1 MTKEELGAMLA
12 DMASHIMQEC
22 NIEDRRGKSV
32 PVKKCCYLHGVCK
45 GDPYH
50 VIAYRLS
57 AMDDQK
63 PVQITLA
70 LHQGNLY
77 SEHVYTGRENR
88 IPEMVANDEHVYL
101 NLSYSFELGGGPMQP
116 RQQANSRRF
125 LYHVLKEATSSFALK
140 AEEFNGHSHITRFIV
155 AYDIDLKTRNKSVSE
170 EVMKQCV
177 EAVKHM
183 IVLLKDA
190 VSQYE
195 NALEPDEEIIDS
207 ISRVFTHEVKN
218 PISEDLLME
227 YAKKVYSELMHK
239 NYEGAHRFK
248 ALYLSLPDTDNFCV
262 GMFMDGLREYLL
274 RRVHSRLK

>member
-12 DMASHIMQEC
+12 DMVSHIMQEC
-22 NIEDRRGKSV
+22 NIENCRGKSV

-125 LYHVLKEATSSFALK
+125 LYHVLKDATSSFALK
-140 AEEFNGHSHITRFIV
+140 AEEFNGNSHITRFIV
-155 AYDIDLKTRNKSVSE
+155 TYDIDLGVKTQNECIPESIMQK
-170 EVMKQCV
+170 CV

-190 VSQYE
+190 VLQYE

-207 ISRVFTHEVKN
+207 ISRVFTHDIKN
-218 PISEDLLME
+218 PISEDMLME
-227 YAKKVYSELMHK
+227 YAKKAYLELMHK
-239 NYEGAHRFK
+239 DYEGENGFK
-248 ALYLSLPDTDNFCV
+248 ALYLSLPDTDAYR
-262 GMFMDGLREYLL
+262 GLFMDGLREDLL
-274 RRVHSRLK
+274 RCIHS

>member
-1 MTKEELGAMLA
+1 MTKEELGAMFA

-22 NIEDRRGKSV
+22 NIEDCRGKRT
-32 PVKKCCYLHGVCK
+32 PVKKCCYLHGESK

-57 AMDDQK
+57 AMDDKK

-77 SEHVYTGRENR
+77 SEHVYTWRENR
-88 IPEMVANDEHVYL
+88 IPEMVANAEHVYL

-140 AEEFNGHSHITRFIV
+140 AEEFNGNSHITRFIV
-155 AYDIDLKTRNKSVSE
+155 AYDIDLKTRDKSVSE
-170 EVMKQCV
+170 KVMQQCV

-195 NALEPDEEIIDS
+195 NAIEPDEKIIDS
-207 ISRVFTHEVKN
+207 ISKVFTHEVKN
-218 PISEDLLME
+218 PISEDMLME
-227 YAKKVYSELMHK
+227 YAKKAYLELMHK
-239 NYEGAHRFK
+239 DYEGENGFK
-248 ALYLSLPDTDNFCV
+248 ALYLSLPDTDAL
-262 GMFMDGLREYLL
+262 FMDGLREDLL
-274 RRVHSRLK
+274 RRIHARLK